1 MQAEAL
7 NKRMW
12 ALTEQHAAQVEEL
25 QAELRQQKQLYSQL
39 QSTKSDALVQV
50 KDMKEKL
57 KQVREWQL
65 HNWPVIPNRST
76 AAVFVATIVQD
87 GAIAGVHCSTKL
99 LNLCSP

>member
-39 QSTKSDALVQV
+39 QSTKSDALAQM

-65 HNWPVIPNRST
+65 QNWPVIPNGST

-87 GAIAGVHCSTKL
+87 GAIAGVQLGC
-99 LNLCSP
+99 